1 MLFLSI
7 VRHMRLGRGSPS
19 IPLFHVHRSNL
30 CKCERFH
37 LGIQWSRGPF
47 LQLFVRFHTALKVRQ
62 PWWGFLLLGP
72 PTSQFS
78 NLKRCENCVVTY
90 CQCFLL
96 FFFVPALMLGFWCGW
111 WCRRLE
117 VSLAGK
123 GGGAASLGRTS
134 QFTNPKRCANCIVLG
149 KCSWLRFCGPSFFLS
164 LCRFCLLILQTQLV
178 FLGYLGFWEFISEF
192 SVNN

>member
-7 VRHMRLGRGSPS
+7 VRHTRLGRGSPS

-37 LGIQWSRGPF
+37 LGIRWSRGPF

-90 CQCFLL
+90 RQCFLF
-96 FFFVPALMLGFWCGW
+96 FFFVPALLLGFWRGRWCG
-111 WCRRLE
+111 RRFPRKDFTIYKSEEMCELYSTGE
-117 VSLAGK
+117 ALT
-123 GGGAASLGRTS
+123 AAVLWALIFLFALPILPIDPANTTS
-134 QFTNPKRCANCIVLG
+134 VFGIFGVLRIHFRILG
-149 KCSWLRFCGPSFFLS
+149 K
-164 LCRFCLLILQTQLV
+164 
-178 FLGYLGFWEFISEF
+178 
-192 SVNN
+192 